1 MFAKLHSKLG
11 DFWWYSIIL
20 FYACRLAD
28 GFNAFIGLL
37 LVPKYIGTEELGAVL
52 PLLSFAA
59 FISMP
64 ANVFAMVF
72 MKEIISLATHGEYG
86 KMKSLMRG
94 VFVGTGVL
102 LLIAIV
108 VSHFIFP
115 LFLQRI
121 RIEKGSLGILIL
133 TSAFCSAVA
142 PIYSNALHALK
153 RFNAV
158 ALINVVSAPFRF
170 LTMIIAIPFRAL
182 SGYFVGQIAQPTLM
196 IVSSIFCLRKELSVP
211 SEPFWN
217 KTILHRIAIF
227 FTFLMLYNISGG
239 ILGLIEQT
247 VLRQHLP
254 EIDSAAYYMATRFS
268 EIAGLIGATFM
279 TIMFPFTAE
288 ISAQGRST
296 RPLVIKSSLA
306 TIATSTV
313 LALIFIAAG
322 KPILSILPNGEHY
335 SQFTWAIPWLIG
347 ISALSYIPSFH
358 INTEVSAGRFHFL
371 KWWIPLHIIYTSVIV
386 LITEQEYFSKYLPE
400 SWSMFVSFFKLTSL
414 EAMLWWFTVTTFIKT
429 GLAVFEF
436 FRQNTNTKHCKT
448 SHA

>member
-1 MFAKLHSKLG
+1 M
-11 DFWWYSIIL
+11 L
-20 FYACRLAD
+20 FCACRLAD
-28 GFNAFIGLL
+28 CLNALIGLW

-72 MKEIISLATHGEYG
+72 MKEIISLAAHGEYG

-94 VFVGTGVL
+94 VFAGTGVFL
-102 LLIAIV
+102 IIAIV

-121 RIEKGSLGILIL
+121 RIEKGSLGLLIL
-133 TSAFCSAVA
+133 ASAFCAAVA
-142 PIYSNALHALK
+142 PLYSNALQALK

-158 ALINVVSAPFRF
+158 AFINVVSAPFRF

-182 SGYFVGQIAQPTLM
+182 SGYFVGQIAQPALM
-196 IVSSIFCLRKELSVP
+196 IVTSLFCLRKELSVP

-217 KTILHRIAIF
+217 KTILRRIAIF
-227 FTFLMLYNISGG
+227 FTFLMLYNVSGG

-247 VLRQHLP
+247 VLRQQLP

-288 ISAQGRST
+288 MAEQGKPT
-296 RPLVIKSSLA
+296 LPLIIKSSLW
-306 TIATSTV
+306 TLILHGV
-313 LALIFIAAG
+313 LVLLFIVIG
-322 KPILSILPNGEHY
+322 EKILLLLPNGKQYAEY
-335 SQFTWAIPWLIG
+335 AWAIPWLIA
-347 ISALSYIPSFH
+347 ISAFSYIPSVH
-358 INTEVSAGRFHFL
+358 INTEVSAGRFNFL
-371 KWWIPLHIIYTSVIV
+371 KWWLPLHITLVTTI
-386 LITEQEYFSKYLPE
+386 LIATGHDLFATILPKRFCNFFSEWNLI
-400 SWSMFVSFFKLTSL
+400 SL
-414 EAMLWWFTVTTFIKT
+414 EGMLCWFTASTIIKVTFSLIDLSKQHFQQIK
-429 GLAVFEF
+429 AIN
-436 FRQNTNTKHCKT
+436 Q
-448 SHA
+448 